1 MKIFIT
7 GASFI
12 NKLDLATELI
22 HNIDDLNVSETFTT
36 DKSYKDKETTDFIY
50 YMSKEDVLLSFKNN
64 FILYMTYNNDLIT
77 GMTVD
82 NFYNGDIINL
92 ELDNFNNIPNHYFQ
106 EDDIIIWLDSK
117 KHPHNIHKDL
127 VETKYLVERL
137 TELNLKY
144 LYFLDEPIENIISV
158 IKEYIYS
165 DNKEAILEEW
175 S

>member
-1 MKIFIT
+1 
-7 GASFI
+7 
-12 NKLDLATELI
+12 
-22 HNIDDLNVSETFTT
+22 
-36 DKSYKDKETTDFIY
+36 
-50 YMSKEDVLLSFKNN
+50 
-64 FILYMTYNNDLIT
+64 
-77 GMTVD
+77 MTVD

-144 LYFLDEPIENIISV
+144 LYFLDEPIENILSV